1 MLLIQLSKIIL
12 MNCRRQ
18 MLSLLLIFKKSD
30 KHKGQH
36 VDQIEI
42 TTDSTELS
50 QAITRDFF
58 SDLLRVP
65 FLRKEVKF

>member
-1 MLLIQLSKIIL
+1 MSETDVIVITDIQ
-12 MNCRRQ
+12 
-18 MLSLLLIFKKSD
+18 KSD